1 MSSAILDNE
10 AIKEASWESLE
21 SDPVKPMRVFDLQ
34 VSAVQQL
41 SEHFRRITLRGVDL
55 ELFGSNAAG
64 ETLDLRVKIMIPSPG
79 HALPEFSN
87 IRGSLQDDWYQ
98 NWRALDESV
107 RGVMRTYTV
116 RSLRRAVPA
125 DGQAPALPAEMDID
139 FVLHLDGGSGP
150 AAEWAAG
157 AEVGDALVLV
167 GPCARWGDCLGIEF
181 APGAAERVLLVGDE
195 TAVPAIAAILETL
208 PSHISGHAV
217 LEVPTAGDFLD
228 MSTPANVEVRWL
240 ARGAKQ
246 HGEALTDAVRSVV
259 VPAACEVGEEPE
271 EVDIDASILWETP
284 AATAGHGL
292 YAWIAGEAATIR
304 ELRRYLVRD
313 VGMDR
318 NSVAFM
324 GYWRQG
330 QALS

>member
-1 MSSAILDNE
+1 MSSVTLDNPSAVLNLDE
-10 AIKEASWESLE
+10 
-21 SDPVKPMRVFDLQ
+21 DPVKPMRAFELR

-41 SEHFRRITLRGVDL
+41 SEHFRRITLTGADL

-64 ETLDLRVKIMIPSPG
+64 ETLDLRVKVMIPSPG
-79 HALPEFSN
+79 HALPQLSN

-98 NWRALDESV
+98 GWLAVDEAV

-116 RSLRRAVPA
+116 RALRPAVPA
-125 DGQAPALPAEMDID
+125 AGDQAAIPAELDID

-150 AAEWAAG
+150 AAQWAAS
-157 AEVGDALVLV
+157 AQPGDALMLV

-181 APGAAERVLLVGDE
+181 APGDSERLLLVGDE

-208 PSHISGHAV
+208 PAHVSGHAV
-217 LEVPTAGDFLD
+217 LEVPTEADFLEI
-228 MSTPANVEVRWL
+228 STPADMEIRWL
-240 ARGAKQ
+240 ARDAAA
-246 HGEALTDAVRSVV
+246 HGIELSRQVRALV
-259 VPAACEVGEEPE
+259 VPAACDVGEEPE
-271 EVDIDASILWETP
+271 DVDVDATILWETP
-284 AATAGHGL
+284 VASAGHGL

-304 ELRRYLVRD
+304 DLRRYLVRD

-318 NSVAFM
+318 NAVAFM
-324 GYWRQG
+324 GYWRKG